1 MPKAEPLGATVVVT
15 RPAHQADGLCQLV
28 EQHGGTALRFPVLDI
43 TGPDD
48 EASVVA
54 MIQRL
59 AEFDMAIFISPNAVQ
74 WGMRLAGALPPA
86 LKIAAVGKGSARE
99 LMQRGIEPDIFP
111 SQQFNS
117 EALLAMDAMRDV
129 TDQRIVIFR
138 GVGGR
143 ELLADTLRE
152 RGAAVEYLECY
163 RRVQPDVDPAILTE
177 PLQQGAVDI
186 VIVTSNEGLENLLAM
201 AGDQAAEQLLT
212 LPLIVVSE
220 RSRDRARQLG
230 FRGEVIIAQQP
241 SDQGLIDAVLQ
252 WKARQ

>member
-74 WGMRLAGALPPA
+74 WGMKLAGALPPA

-143 ELLADTLRE
+143 
-152 RGAAVEYLECY
+152 
-163 RRVQPDVDPAILTE
+163 
-177 PLQQGAVDI
+177 
-186 VIVTSNEGLENLLAM
+186 
-201 AGDQAAEQLLT
+201 
-212 LPLIVVSE
+212 
-220 RSRDRARQLG
+220 
-230 FRGEVIIAQQP
+230 
-241 SDQGLIDAVLQ
+241 
-252 WKARQ
+252 

>member
-1 MPKAEPLGATVVVT
+1 
-15 RPAHQADGLCQLV
+15 
-28 EQHGGTALRFPVLDI
+28 
-43 TGPDD
+43 
-48 EASVVA
+48 
-54 MIQRL
+54 
-59 AEFDMAIFISPNAVQ
+59 
-74 WGMRLAGALPPA
+74 
-86 LKIAAVGKGSARE
+86 
-99 LMQRGIEPDIFP
+99 
-111 SQQFNS
+111 
-117 EALLAMDAMRDV
+117 
-129 TDQRIVIFR
+129 
-138 GVGGR
+138 
-143 ELLADTLRE
+143 LRE